1 LILPLALALVIL
13 VALLAVSIKVA
24 SEYER
29 AIIFRLGRL
38 VPEPKGPGVFL
49 VVPLIDRILRV
60 DLTRETL
67 AEAVEAHRFVGEDAV
82 VESDG
87 TVRIQT
93 GAPWP
98 ARSTD
103 GAALVPGTRGRV
115 ERVEDDLTLVVGSV
129 SSPTGEEPS

>member
-1 LILPLALALVIL
+1 MILPLAFALVIV

-24 SEYER
+24 SEHER
-29 AIIFRLGRL
+29 VIIFRLGRL
-38 VPEPKGPGVFL
+38 VTEPKGPGLFL
-49 VVPLIDRILRV
+49 VVPLIDRIIRV

-67 AEAVEAHRFVGEDAV
+67 ADAVEAHRFVGEDVV

-87 TVRIQT
+87 TVRIHT

-98 ARSTD
+98 ARSTN
-103 GAALVPGTRGRV
+103 GAVLVPGARGRV
-115 ERVEDDLTLVVGSV
+115 ERVEDDLTLVVGSM